1 MKHIL
6 FIVCLLSATFSAQSQ
21 TPTACTQNYQLA
33 CDEEKRISDEVKRLQ
48 CRLDE
53 VRKDKQTLIACIAA
67 NQNKAELDRLKT
79 VLISTLNE
87 VNRIQSQPLILP
99 IPCTTGNCN

>member
-1 MKHIL
+1 MKHIVFIFCL
-6 FIVCLLSATFSAQSQ
+6 FMAFTAQSQ
-21 TPTACTQNYQLA
+21 TAAACTQNYQLA
-33 CDEEKRISDEVKRLQ
+33 CDEERRIADEVKRLQ

-67 NQNKAELDRLKT
+67 NQNKAELDRLKS

-87 VNRIQSQPLILP
+87 VERIQSQPLKLP
-99 IPCTTGNCN
+99 IPCVTGNCN